1 VTFSKEELSMAKA
14 AKSVPEGYHTVTP
27 YLVVKDAK
35 RALEYYR
42 KAFGAE
48 TTMSMPSPDGR
59 VMHAEMRIGNSMV
72 FVSDE
77 MPEMAP
83 KIRAPESTGG
93 MVTGSIFLYVPD
105 VDAVVKRA
113 VDAGAKVTMPIADMF
128 WGDRFGKIADPFG
141 HHWGIATHKEDV
153 TPQEMKKRGD
163 EFHKK
168 MAQQK

>member
-1 VTFSKEELSMAKA
+1 MAKA
-14 AKSVPEGYHTVTP
+14 VKPVPEGYHTVTP

-35 RALEYYR
+35 RALEYYKR
-42 KAFGAE
+42 AFGAE

-77 MPEMAP
+77 FPDMAP
-83 KIRAPESTGG
+83 QIRAPESTGG
-93 MVTGSIFLYVPD
+93 TVTGSIFLYVPD

-113 VDAGAKVTMPIADMF
+113 VGAGARVTLPVADMF
-128 WGDRFGKIADPFG
+128 WGDRFGKVADPFG
-141 HHWGIATHKEDV
+141 HHWGIATHKEDL